1 MMEGLDHGFGLLPDD
16 TGTSRVETEWDA
28 FCDAMGASATARR
41 DGRAV
46 AHAIAHASATRPD
59 AASQAARMFLRVAD
73 AAGADPGADRL
84 LPVLANTLAALPPAA
99 LQRTLAAMEVGERK
113 QFLSAHVAVVPPST
127 VLALCTAA
135 GAAFEQPLSAP
146 LMRLMAK
153 LRTEAETADP
163 DRRRRAESSFRGLVM
178 HLLDTWSASTV
189 NSATTSFD
197 ALFQE
202 QKTQRVVTRVTPE
215 PLRVLQVALEAGV
228 MGNVVWGAV
237 ADQTR
242 SEAGMRAVFDMLKEL
257 PVGNEAADAILGHL
271 ATPARLAGLMKE
283 EPIDFVAVDGL
294 IRNMGVAAVR
304 PLIEELTEAK
314 TRTTRREIMD
324 RLVGFGPTIGPFV
337 MEHLEDER
345 WYVVRNMIAL
355 LREAGCSVD
364 DVPVERFRAHNDARV
379 RRETLQLQLENPST
393 RDAALVEA
401 LADNDKHVLRTAL
414 QAARSDLPE
423 SAVSI
428 LARRVMDS
436 AFPPEFRVISLFLLG
451 RSGSIHAL
459 DTLLAFVAGGKTLF
473 GKPKLAPKSPEMLAA
488 LGGLARSWPNEKRAS
503 ALLELARESKDDQII
518 NALKAAPPA
527 S

>member
-1 MMEGLDHGFGLLPDD
+1 
-16 TGTSRVETEWDA
+16 
-28 FCDAMGASATARR
+28 
-41 DGRAV
+41 
-46 AHAIAHASATRPD
+46 
-59 AASQAARMFLRVAD
+59 
-73 AAGADPGADRL
+73 
-84 LPVLANTLAALPPAA
+84 
-99 LQRTLAAMEVGERK
+99 
-113 QFLSAHVAVVPPST
+113 
-127 VLALCTAA
+127 
-135 GAAFEQPLSAP
+135 
-146 LMRLMAK
+146 
-153 LRTEAETADP
+153 
-163 DRRRRAESSFRGLVM
+163 
-178 HLLDTWSASTV
+178 
-189 NSATTSFD
+189 
-197 ALFQE
+197 
-202 QKTQRVVTRVTPE
+202 
-215 PLRVLQVALEAGV
+215 
-228 MGNVVWGAV
+228 
-237 ADQTR
+237 
-242 SEAGMRAVFDMLKEL
+242 
-257 PVGNEAADAILGHL
+257 
-271 ATPARLAGLMKE
+271 
-283 EPIDFVAVDGL
+283 
-294 IRNMGVAAVR
+294 
-304 PLIEELTEAK
+304 
-314 TRTTRREIMD
+314 
-324 RLVGFGPTIGPFV
+324 